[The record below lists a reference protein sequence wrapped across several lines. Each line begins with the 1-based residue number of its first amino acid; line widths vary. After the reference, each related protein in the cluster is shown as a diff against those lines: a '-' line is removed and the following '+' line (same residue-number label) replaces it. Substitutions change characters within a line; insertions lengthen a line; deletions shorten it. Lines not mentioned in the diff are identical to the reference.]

1 MEGMKRLLTV
11 SPKIIVLA
19 LALSLAPGVSGAQAG
34 QPTEDIKHL
43 LDEVLAIL
51 HNPALKT
58 PAQKQHRQDLIE
70 QAAARRFD
78 YREMAK
84 RCLDTTWDTLSQTQQ
99 KEYVHLFTELLKAS
113 YAHRVDEIANAQVT
127 YLSESQGQDL
137 AEVRTV
143 ILRPNDKIPVNFRM
157 LRLPDGWKI
166 YDLVIEDVSLVKNFN
181 HQFGCAI
188 EGDSY
193 DYLVRCLRGKLQEE
207 KGN

>member
-1 MEGMKRLLTV
+1 MKRLWTA
-11 SPKIIVLA
+11 SFRSIVLA
-19 LALSLAPGVSGAQAG
+19 LALSLAAGASGALAG
-34 QPTEDIKHL
+34 QPTEDIRSL
-43 LDEVLAIL
+43 LDEVLGIL

-58 PAQKQHRQDLIE
+58 PAQKQHRLDLIE

-84 RCLDTTWDTLSQTQQ
+84 QCLDTNWGSLSQAQQ
-99 KEYVHLFTELLKAS
+99 KEFVYLFTALLKAS
-113 YAHRVDEIANAQVT
+113 YAHRVDEIANARVA
-127 YLSESQGQDL
+127 YLSESQGQDR
-137 AEVRTV
+137 AEVHTV

-157 LRLPDGWKI
+157 LREPDGWKI

-207 KGN
+207 KGD